1 MALIDKLN
9 RLATA
14 QAFTSTGAVSTDS
27 LPLPATGADIFA
39 TTPMAMV
46 FTVTAAALIAGTEAY
61 TFRVQTATNANGTT
75 GAQIIA
81 TSPVYTVGSSV
92 IANRPDTLAL
102 GSQVVVPIPPGLVPA
117 TATHVAGFVLLAS
130 SGGISCTIDLVPLSH
145 VEFGKAKYADAVTFA
160 V

>member
-1 MALIDKLN
+1 MAMLDKLN
-9 RLATA
+9 RFASA

-46 FTVTAAALIAGTEAY
+46 FTITTAALLAGTEQY
-61 TFRVQTATNANGTT
+61 TFRVQTATASNGTT

-81 TSPVYTVGSSV
+81 TSPLYTVASSA
-92 IANRPDTLAL
+92 IANRPDNLAA
-102 GSQVVVPIPPGLVPA
+102 GSQVVVPIPPGCVPA

-130 SGGISCTIDLVPLSH
+130 SGGVSATIDLVPLSH
-145 VEFGKAKYADAVTFA
+145 VDFGKAKYADAVTFA
-160 V
+160 